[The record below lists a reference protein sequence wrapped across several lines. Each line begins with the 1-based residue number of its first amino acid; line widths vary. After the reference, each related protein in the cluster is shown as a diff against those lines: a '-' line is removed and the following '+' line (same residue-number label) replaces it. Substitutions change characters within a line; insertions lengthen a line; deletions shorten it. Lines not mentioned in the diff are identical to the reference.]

1 MRLDELFKSP
11 NTLRWS
17 KRGDKVSKA
26 AAERPNLLA
35 RTKFNTEKDDK

>member
-17 KRGDKVSKA
+17 KRGKQISMKPAD
-26 AAERPNLLA
+26 RPKLHA
-35 RTKFNTEKDDK
+35 RTQFITKEEK